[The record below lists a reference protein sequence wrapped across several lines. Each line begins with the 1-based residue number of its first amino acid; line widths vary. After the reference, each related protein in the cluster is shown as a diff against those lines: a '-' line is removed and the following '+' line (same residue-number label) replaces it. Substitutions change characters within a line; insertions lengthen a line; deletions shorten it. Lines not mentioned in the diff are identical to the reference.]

1 MCRRRRAQKQTIR
14 FYCFLACEEIRA
26 AAGYSAASTAAD
38 AATAATAANATS
50 IAAGRKQQ
58 AGGSRKAEEA
68 ATANKGVARPV
79 KMSNYFAKM
88 LQNSRERGSGKK
100 QIQKQ
105 IESPYSSSYTK
116 KRNDK

>member
-1 MCRRRRAQKQTIR
+1 MKKYGLLQVILLLLLLLMLLRLLLLQMQHPLL
-14 FYCFLACEEIRA
+14 LAGSNKPVA
-26 AAGYSAASTAAD
+26 AE
-38 AATAATAANATS
+38 
-50 IAAGRKQQ
+50 
-58 AGGSRKAEEA
+58 KAEEA

-88 LQNSRERGSGKK
+88 LQNSRERGLGKK